1 MSNLK
6 STMSA
11 ALLLIACFTAPA
23 WAEPTG
29 TLKKIR
35 DSGQITVAYRESSIP
50 FSYLDDKTQPVG
62 YAQELCTHV
71 VDAVKKELQLPA
83 LKVQRQAVTSTNR
96 IPLVQNGTVD
106 IECGSTVNNAE
117 RQPLVAFSV
126 TTFVVNSRFLARSSE
141 NLKTMADLKGKTVVV
156 TTGANTTKRVRDM
169 SSQMNLGLNVIFGKD
184 FSDSMLLL
192 TSGRA
197 SAFFEDDILLTG
209 LAAMQ
214 PNPKDYA
221 LSTDSF
227 SADPYALMLRR
238 DDPTFKKL
246 VDDTITGLYRS
257 GEIKGI
263 YERWF
268 LKAIP
273 PRNIA
278 LNFPMSPAMARI
290 VANPTDSFN
299 PDDYR

>member
-1 MSNLK
+1 MSHKLLN
-6 STMSA
+6 SA
-11 ALLLIACFTAPA
+11 ALLLLALGAATA
-23 WAEPTG
+23 WAEPGG
-29 TLKKIR
+29 TLKKIK
-35 DSGQITVAYRESSIP
+35 DSGVITVAYRESSIP

-62 YAQELCTHV
+62 YAEEICAHV
-71 VDAVKKELQLPA
+71 VDEVKKELKLPQ
-83 LKVQRQAVTSTNR
+83 LKVEHQAVTSANR

-117 RQPLVAFSV
+117 RQPQVAFSV
-126 TTFVVNSRFLARSSE
+126 TTFVVNSRFLARTSDK
-141 NLKTMADLKGKTVVV
+141 LKTIADLKGKTVVV
-156 TTGANTTKRVRDM
+156 TTGANTNKRVRDL
-169 SSQMNLGLNVIFGKD
+169 SNQMNLGLNVVFGKD

-214 PNPKDYA
+214 PNPADYA

-238 DDPTFKKL
+238 DDPEFKKL
-246 VDDTITGLYRS
+246 VDDTIVGLYRS
-257 GEIKGI
+257 GEINGI
-263 YERWF
+263 YSRWF
-268 LKAIP
+268 IKPIP

-278 LNFPMSPAMARI
+278 LNFPMSRAFERVVAR
-290 VANPTDSFN
+290 PTDSFN